1 MSERGRRAERIGR
14 VVSNKMDRT
23 VVVAVESRFQH
34 PVYKRVVRRTKR
46 YMAHDPENTCQV
58 GDRVRIRECRPLSKH
73 KRWALVEVVQ
83 RVQ

>member
-1 MSERGRRAERIGR
+1 MSERGRRAERIGL

-46 YMAHDPENTCQV
+46 YMAHDPENTCQI
-58 GDRVRIRECRPLSKH
+58 GDRVRIRECRPLSKR
-73 KRWALVEVVQ
+73 KRWTLVEVVQ